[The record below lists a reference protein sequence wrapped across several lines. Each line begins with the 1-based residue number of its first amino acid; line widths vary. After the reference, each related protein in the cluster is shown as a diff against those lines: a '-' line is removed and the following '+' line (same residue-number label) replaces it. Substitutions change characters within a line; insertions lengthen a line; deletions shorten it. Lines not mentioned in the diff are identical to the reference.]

1 MVEPSM
7 KLDPIGITDL
17 LKLVLLELVARV
29 IGPSSISSVVATV
42 FGMRIVTSKKFESTV
57 P

>member
-7 KLDPIGITDL
+7 KFDPIGISDL
-17 LKLVLLELVARV
+17 LKLVLLVLVARV

>member
-1 MVEPSM
+1 M
-7 KLDPIGITDL
+7 KLDPIGIIDL
-17 LKLVLLELVARV
+17 LKVVLLVLVARV

-42 FGMRIVTSKKFESTV
+42 WGMRILTSKKSESTV